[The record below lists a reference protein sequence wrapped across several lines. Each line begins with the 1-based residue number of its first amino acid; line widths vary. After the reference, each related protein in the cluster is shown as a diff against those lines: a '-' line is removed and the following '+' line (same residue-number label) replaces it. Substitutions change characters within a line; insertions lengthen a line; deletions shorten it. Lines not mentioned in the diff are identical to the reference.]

1 MKAENFNKDWKFWED
16 KDSFA
21 LVWSVPDNAKDVT
34 LPHDAMMEQ
43 VPHEDSASG
52 TNTGFYDG
60 GNYVYEK
67 KFFVSE
73 EQRHEHLVL
82 QFGGVYMNAKVF
94 VNEQPAGRE
103 ANGYTEFFVPL
114 DDFLRYGAENSIR
127 VEVRNCTTKNSRWY
141 PGSGIYRNVYIL
153 SSGKTYIPPRG
164 VRTFTEE
171 LDGDRATVRVET
183 DITNAEPLRRP
194 LLLVTTVCDRE
205 GRTVGREA
213 TRLCLFG
220 GEERV
225 VSQRIRLSGIEAWT
239 EENPALYTCESC
251 IYDAAGLEGKAYEAI
266 SAAGTALPEN
276 PLSLLDAAESSFGI
290 RTLSVDS
297 ENGLRVNGETV
308 KLRGA
313 CIHHDN
319 GPIGAAE
326 YYDAAYRRV
335 KKLKEAGFNAIRM
348 AHNAASEELL
358 RACDEL
364 GVYVMDEFTDMWTR
378 LKGDFDYGASFEE
391 GWRKDLTSLVK
402 KDINHPSVVLY
413 SIGNEIPE
421 IGTPAGAKLGAELA
435 ALIKRLDPTRPVTAG
450 INGVFAAGDRM
461 DEIMGDVMA
470 AAAKAKAEKAAEKK
484 EKAKAEADGKQVYA
498 AGASGEESGGG
509 AEGGNVN
516 DFMGAMDAHMGE
528 IVRHPAIS
536 ERLEMADSFLDVVGY
551 NYMDSRYEGDRVT
564 YPNRVIVG
572 SETYPPAIARNWKTI
587 LKSPNVIGDFTW
599 TGWDYI
605 GEAGLGIVGHTPTEG
620 GFGAAWPAMLSYD
633 GDIDITGFRRPMS
646 YLREIVF
653 GQTEETYIGVQDPA
667 FHGAQVF
674 KTPWPLSD
682 AVSSWTWPGQEGKP
696 VTVEVYTAGDE
707 VILSSNGKEVG
718 RQASGDEHRVLFE
731 TVYTPGELKAVSLK
745 DGQALS
751 EAVLH
756 TASGPAKLVLSNEES
771 GQDLVFVSA
780 EATDDEN
787 TVFTPYS
794 GSLTVSVTGGQL
806 LGFTTGNPKYEE
818 PFFTENSK
826 TWNGRALA
834 VIRRTEGQ
842 QVKVTVQSSDGLSA
856 ELTA

>member
-16 KDSFA
+16 RDSFA
-21 LVWSVPDNAKDVT
+21 LVWSVPENAKDVT
-34 LPHDAMMEQ
+34 LPHDAMMERI
-43 VPHEDSASG
+43 PHADSVNG

-67 KFFVSE
+67 RFFVAE
-73 EQRHEHLVL
+73 EQRNLHLVL
-82 QFGGVYMNAKVF
+82 AFGGVYMNALVY
-94 VNEQPAGRE
+94 VNEQLAGRE
-103 ANGYTEFFVPL
+103 TNGYTEFFVSL
-114 DDFLRYGAENSIR
+114 DDYVKCGEENTVR
-127 VEVRNCTTKNSRWY
+127 VEVRNCTPKNSRWY

-164 VRTFTEE
+164 VRTFTET
-171 LDGDRATVRVET
+171 LDGDRALVRVET
-183 DITNAEPLRRP
+183 RITNAEPVRRP
-194 LLLVTTVCDRE
+194 LLLVTTVRDRE
-205 GRTVGREA
+205 GKTVGREV

-220 GEERV
+220 GEEPSV
-225 VSQRIRLSGIEAWT
+225 TQRIRLSGIEAWS
-239 EENPALYTCESC
+239 EENPALYAVETG
-251 IYDAAGLEGKAYEAI
+251 IYDAAELEGKAFGGFR
-266 SAAGTALPEN
+266 AAGGEEEPAEAQLPVLDTAETTL
-276 PLSLLDAAESSFGI
+276 GI
-290 RTLSVDS
+290 RTLTVDS
-297 ENGLRVNGETV
+297 ENGLRVNGTSV

-326 YYDAAYRRV
+326 YYDAAYRKV

-348 AHNAASEELL
+348 AHNPASEDLL
-358 RACDEL
+358 TACDEL
-364 GVYVMDEFTDMWTR
+364 GMYVMDEFSDMWTR
-378 LKGDFDYGASFEE
+378 LKGDFDYGMSFGDSWE
-391 GWRKDLTSLVK
+391 RDLTAMVQ
-402 KDINHPSVVLY
+402 KDINHPSVILY

-421 IGTPAGAKLGAELA
+421 IGTPVGAKVGAELS
-435 ALIKRLDPTRPVTAG
+435 ALVKSMDPTRPVTAG

-470 AAAKAKAEKAAEKK
+470 AAAKAEAEKEAADTEGPANAAGHSG
-484 EKAKAEADGKQVYA
+484 EDTDGKA
-498 AGASGEESGGG
+498 

-536 ERLEMADSFLDVVGY
+536 ERLEMADAFLDVVGY
-551 NYMDSRYEGDRVT
+551 NYMESRYEDDRAA

-572 SETYPPAIARNWKTI
+572 SETYPPAIAGNWKTI
-587 LKSPNVIGDFTW
+587 LKCPNVIGDFTW

-653 GQTEETYIGVQDPA
+653 GQTTETYIGVQDPA
-667 FHGAQVF
+667 FHGAPVF

-707 VILSSNGKEVG
+707 VVLSCNGKEVG
-718 RQASGDEHRVLFE
+718 RQAAGDEHRVLFE
-731 TVYTPGELKAVSLK
+731 TVYTPGELTAVSLK
-745 DGQALS
+745 DGQILS
-751 EAVLH
+751 EAALR
-756 TASGPAKLVLSNEES
+756 TSTGPEKLVLSNEDS

-780 EATDDEN
+780 EVTDGEN
-787 TVFTPYS
+787 NIFTPYS
-794 GSLTVSVTGGQL
+794 DSLTVSVTGGQL

>member
-16 KDSFA
+16 RDSFA
-21 LVWSVPDNAKDVT
+21 LVWSVPENAKSVD
-34 LPHDAMMEQ
+34 LPHDAMMERL
-43 VPHEDSASG
+43 PHEDSANG

-67 KFFVSE
+67 KLFVSE
-73 EQRHEHLVL
+73 EQRNEHLVL
-82 QFGGVYMNAKVF
+82 AFGGVYMNALVY
-94 VNEQPAGRE
+94 VNEQEAGRE
-103 ANGYTEFFVPL
+103 LNGYTEFFVSL
-114 DDFLRYGAENSIR
+114 DDYLRYGEENSIR
-127 VEVRNCTTKNSRWY
+127 VEVRNCTPKNSRWY

-164 VRTFTEE
+164 VRTFTEAI
-171 LDGDRATVRVET
+171 DGGRATVRVET

-194 LLLVTTVCDRE
+194 LLLLTTVTD
-205 GRTVGREA
+205 GKGKTVGREV
-213 TRLCLFG
+213 TRLVLFG
-220 GEERV
+220 GEERM
-225 VSQRIRLSGIEAWT
+225 VSQRIRLSDIQAWSA
-239 EENPALYTCESC
+239 ENPALYTCETVLKEDETLVDST
-251 IYDAAGLEGKAYEAI
+251 EGI
-266 SAAGTALPEN
+266 
-276 PLSLLDAAESSFGI
+276 FGV

-326 YYDAAYRRV
+326 YYDAAYRKV
-335 KKLKEAGFNAIRM
+335 KRLKAAGFNAIRM
-348 AHNAASEELL
+348 AHNPASGELL

-364 GVYVMDEFTDMWTR
+364 GMYVMDEFSDMWTR
-378 LKGDFDYGASFEE
+378 LKGDFDYGVSFEDSWK
-391 GWRKDLTSLVK
+391 GDLAAMVK
-402 KDINHPSVVLY
+402 KDINHPSVILY

-421 IGTPAGAKLGAELA
+421 IGTPAGAKTGA
-435 ALIKRLDPTRPVTAG
+435 ALSALVRSLDPPRPVTAG

-461 DEIMGDVMA
+461 GEIMRDVLA
-470 AAAKAKAEKAAEKK
+470 AANSAP
-484 EKAKAEADGKQVYA
+484 
-498 AGASGEESGGG
+498 
-509 AEGGNVN
+509 EGGNVN

-551 NYMDSRYEGDRVT
+551 NYMDSRYEEDRVT

-572 SETYPPAIARNWKTI
+572 SETYPPAIAKNWKTI
-587 LKSPNVIGDFTW
+587 LHCPNVIGDFTW

-646 YLREIVF
+646 YLRELVF
-653 GQTEETYIGVQDPA
+653 GQTTETYIGVQNPA

-707 VILSSNGKEVG
+707 VILYANGKEIG
-718 RQASGDEHRVLFE
+718 RQAAGDEHRVLFE
-731 TVYTPGELKAVSLK
+731 TVYTPGELKAVSMH
-745 DGQALS
+745 DGQAIS
-751 EAVLH
+751 EAVLK
-756 TASGPAKLVLSNEES
+756 TSAGPEKIFLTNEDSGKE
-771 GQDLVFVSA
+771 LVFISA
-780 EATDDEN
+780 EVMDGDGN
-787 TVFTPYS
+787 IFTAYD
-794 GSLTVSVTGGQL
+794 GTLRVSVTGGQL
-806 LGFTTGNPKYEE
+806 LGFTTGNPRYEE
-818 PFFTENSK
+818 PFFTDHSK

-842 QVKVTVQSSDGLSA
+842 QVKVSVQSDDGLSA
-856 ELTA
+856 EITV